1 MPVIDNAAALIATL
15 NLTPPQT
22 LRAWQVGQLLDA
34 FVVAQAGP
42 QQTVLRIDGQT
53 LTTRM
58 PFPVNPGQR
67 LTLEVM
73 SASAPVTLKIIP
85 PAAAPA
91 QADPS
96 NLLLQALR
104 SALPKQAPLAPLLA
118 ELVALT
124 QHKPATP
131 LAASA
136 QFIHALSQHLLN
148 SVMTSQSV
156 GTGHGLLQALKNSG
170 LLLEAKLAHAAAPAV
185 EDDLK
190 AGLVR
195 LRAALLAQTE
205 PQNSTLPATQNRSA
219 TPHATVP
226 GAAVHGTPA
235 TAVTPVETAPP
246 DNVTLALLRH
256 VEGGLARIQMHQLAA
271 LPNEGAA
278 PLLIDLPIRHGERTD
293 VFQLRIDPE
302 QGGTSHARAEPAQAY
317 SVKLSFDLPG
327 LGPVHASIGLN
338 QHSVSTQLWAEHAAT
353 AALVNEHIPTLRD
366 RLAET
371 GLVVQCGE
379 CVSGCPPATQE
390 YRAPLTL
397 MSTHA

>member
-42 QQTVLRIDGQT
+42 QQTVLRVDGQT

-73 SASAPVTLKIIP
+73 SASAPITLKIIP
-85 PAAAPA
+85 STAAPA

-118 ELVALT
+118 ELAALA

-131 LAASA
+131 LAAPA
-136 QFIHALSQHLLN
+136 RFILTLSQHLLN

-185 EDDLK
+185 EADLK

-205 PQNSTLPATQNRSA
+205 PQNSTLPTTQNRPA
-219 TPHATVP
+219 TPRATVP
-226 GAAVHGTPA
+226 GTAVHGAPA

-246 DNVTLALLRH
+246 DNATLALLRH

-353 AALVNEHIPTLRD
+353 AALLNEHIPTLRD

-371 GLVVQCGE
+371 GLAVQCGE
-379 CVSGCPPATQE
+379 CACGCPPATQE
-390 YRAPLTL
+390 YRAPLAL